1 MTLIIYLLAAIV
13 VLGVFFLLL
22 SSAAAVYLKFRGTRL
37 VTCPETKEPAA
48 VEVDAKYAAITAPT
62 GERGL
67 RLKDCSRWP
76 ESQDCGQQ
84 CLGQIVSAPEDC
96 LVRNILTKWYE
107 GRTCVFCGKTLGE
120 IDWLHHKPVLMSPE
134 RVTLEWNE
142 IPAEKVPVVLQT
154 HMPVCWD
161 CHIAETFRRRYPER
175 FVDRPWKHGNHIGA
189 AK

>member
-107 GRTCVFCGKTLGE
+107 GRTCVFCGKALGE
-120 IDWLHHKPVLMSPE
+120 IDWLDHKPALMSPE
-134 RVTLEWNE
+134 RVTREWNE

-161 CHIAETFRRRYPER
+161 CHVAETFRRRYPER
-175 FVDRPWKHGNHIGA
+175 FVDRPWKLRESHRSS
-189 AK
+189 